1 METVEAGIMP
11 INPKKKPWVVMIE
24 TGLSTRVGLRIRDN
38 EMTVTFYEM
47 VDGAITQTSRAL
59 SYDEWKNVV
68 ASLPL
73 DNTTNN

>member
-47 VDGAITQTSRAL
+47 ADGAITQTSRAL

>member
-1 METVEAGIMP
+1 METVEASIMP